1 MMKKEKLKPAQLTGP
16 PHPWISKMIH
26 GSYDHYTCL
35 LPDNIGNFS
44 NLLLKLFYSGIKIE
58 SEQTEKIRQLDKN
71 AVVVYVTK
79 FKSNF
84 DYLFYYSRCRQEQ
97 LPLPQIG
104 FDYNIYLW
112 QPVSRF
118 IRASIARIDHFS
130 RVKSLPDPYERGYIK
145 KELLNGRSGLLPL
158 VGKKSFKRR
167 FLKAKTDPIQYLI
180 EVQESIDRPVY
191 LVPQLMFFS
200 KASRRENPTLIDI
213 LFGSEDRPGRIR
225 RLVTLFKNPGKVF
238 VEVSEPVNLKQYLQ
252 SDEIRHQ
259 SSEYQSLVLRR
270 DLLLQLNRHRQTI
283 TGPVRKSKEELK
295 ESILTNQRFQQ
306 FMNKYSESRKLPIH
320 EVHRKADAYIE
331 EIAANYKPAFVKAA
345 AEIVGWIVRTM
356 FDGVITNHDVLNRV
370 KKMSLKGPLIL
381 IPCHKSH
388 IDYLIL
394 DYLLYHNNMP
404 VPHIAAGKNLSFWP
418 MGPLFRSG
426 GAFFLRRSFG
436 GAVLY
441 SKVFAEYINMLLE
454 EGYNI
459 EQFIEGGRSRTGKLL
474 MPKLGLMS
482 ILFNAYKNGACKDM
496 LIVPIYIGYD
506 RIIEEKSYLHELGGG
521 QKEPENLLQLIRAR
535 KFLNKRY
542 GKIYIQFHEPISL
555 NQLLSRTGTQL
566 TKMTSKEKNALVRNL
581 GYRIINAI
589 NRVTVVTP
597 HALVASAILNIAK
610 EKFSFEDLIAV
621 NETYL
626 KYLATQ
632 NAKLADTLVSD
643 KVRVIEQVVDLFSQR
658 KFIEPVVKDKKDK
671 ITPKEY
677 LINEQRRLHLEYY
690 KNNCIAFFI
699 PAAYTAMALLE
710 QDSFRFS
717 ASDLHSGYA
726 FWQSFFKLEFAYDVD
741 KTAGFNVRKNIKAFI
756 DDGIVI
762 PHQTLPDTYDVTPA
776 GFRKLK
782 LFTLFLKTYLESYW
796 IVLNYFMRIP
806 QNSVKTKDR
815 LKKITAQGNRMY
827 KRKEIEHKEALS
839 KVNYQ
844 NAVDFFSSHGIK
856 GRDDTE
862 QINIFAEALQKS
874 LKYLQP

>member
-1 MMKKEKLKPAQLTGP
+1 MMKKEKPKPDGLDGSP
-16 PHPWISKMIH
+16 RPWISKMIR
-26 GSYDHYTCL
+26 GTYDHYTCL
-35 LPDNIGNFS
+35 LPENIGRLAS
-44 NLLLKLFYSGIKIE
+44 LLLKLFYSGIKLDH
-58 SEQTEKIRQLDKN
+58 EQTEKIRQLEKN

-84 DYLFYYSRCRQEQ
+84 DYLFYYSRYRQEQ

-104 FDYNIYLW
+104 FDYNVYLW
-112 QPVSRF
+112 QPVSRI
-118 IRASIARIDHFS
+118 IRASIARMDHLF
-130 RVKSLPDPYERGYIK
+130 RFRGLPDPYERGYIK
-145 KELLNGRSGLLPL
+145 QELINGRSGLLPL

-167 FLKAKTDPIQYLI
+167 FVKAKTDPIQYLI
-180 EVQESIDRPVY
+180 EIQESNDRPIY

-200 KASRRENPTLIDI
+200 KTARRGNPTLIDI
-213 LFGSEDRPGRIR
+213 LFGSEDRPGGIR
-225 RLVTLFKNPGKVF
+225 RLVTLFKNPGRVF
-238 VEVSEPVNLKQYLQ
+238 VEVSDPVNLKHYLQ
-252 SDEIRHQ
+252 SDEIRRQ
-259 SSEYQSLVLRR
+259 TSEYQSLVLRR
-270 DLLLQLNRHRQTI
+270 DLLLQLNRHRQII

-295 ESILTNQRFQQ
+295 EAILTNHRFQQ
-306 FMNKYSESRKLPIH
+306 FMNKYAENRKLPIY
-320 EVHRKADAYIE
+320 EVRRKADAYIE
-331 EIAANYKPAFVKAA
+331 EIAANYKPAFVKVAA
-345 AEIVGWIVRTM
+345 QIVGWIVRTM
-356 FDGVITNHDVLNRV
+356 FDGVTTNHAVLNKV
-370 KKMSLKGPLIL
+370 KNMSLKGPLVL

-496 LIVPIYIGYD
+496 FFVPIYIGYD

-521 QKEPENLLQLIRAR
+521 QKEPENILQLIQAR
-535 KFLNKRY
+535 RFLKKRY

-555 NQLLSRTGTQL
+555 NQLLSRYGYSL
-566 TKMTSKEKNALVRNL
+566 AKMTSKEQNRLVRDL
-581 GYRIINAI
+581 GYRLINAI
-589 NRVTVVTP
+589 NRITVVTP
-597 HALVASAILNIAK
+597 HALVASAILNISK
-610 EKFSFEDLIAV
+610 EKFSLKEVLAV
-621 NETYL
+621 NQTYM
-626 KYLATQ
+626 KYLASQ

-643 KVRVIEQVVDLFSQR
+643 QVRVFEQVVDLFSQR
-658 KFIEPVVKDKKDK
+658 KFIEPTSKDKQDK
-671 ITPKEY
+671 IAPKEF
-677 LINEQRRLHLEYY
+677 LINEHRRLYLEYY

-710 QDSFRFS
+710 KDTFRFS
-717 ASDLHSGYA
+717 ASDLHTGYA
-726 FWQSFFKLEFAYDVD
+726 FWQNFFKYEFAYDVD
-741 KTAGFNVRKNIKAFI
+741 KTAELNVRKNIKAFI

-796 IVLNYFMRIP
+796 IVINYYMRNP
-806 QNSVKTKDR
+806 QNALSAKDR
-815 LKKITAQGNRMY
+815 LKKISARGNRMY
-827 KRKEIEHKEALS
+827 KRKEIAHKEALS
-839 KVNYQ
+839 KANYQ
-844 NAVDFFSSHGIK
+844 NAVDFFSHRGIK
-856 GRDDTE
+856 GCDDTE
-862 QINIFAEALQKS
+862 QIQIYADAIQKALN
-874 LKYLQP
+874 YL